1 NHSFGTKT
9 WTSPTSQ
16 EISNVGRTPLP
27 FPQPL
32 DREMFTASDFDSDTF
47 LANRRHVTLDEL
59 KKELTAH
66 LKSLKS
72 ELVEMINRDYASF
85 IDLSTNLKGV
95 DKVIEEV
102 ARPLGKMREEVQGV
116 RTTLQG
122 VIDSLESQLSHR
134 ASIREKKAALQL
146 LINIHESVRKVE
158 NLLLISGDN
167 ASATASGD
175 KSGSNVKQIERV
187 AIEYNQMQ
195 YLVNRGKD
203 LPFVENIDWRIT
215 RIKDTLRINL
225 SSALRLALLTI
236 KDQSST

>member
-1 NHSFGTKT
+1 
-9 WTSPTSQ
+9 
-16 EISNVGRTPLP
+16 
-27 FPQPL
+27 
-32 DREMFTASDFDSDTF
+32 
-47 LANRRHVTLDEL
+47 
-59 KKELTAH
+59 
-66 LKSLKS
+66 
-72 ELVEMINRDYASF
+72 
-85 IDLSTNLKGV
+85 
-95 DKVIEEV
+95 
-102 ARPLGKMREEVQGV
+102 
-116 RTTLQG
+116 
-122 VIDSLESQLSHR
+122 
-134 ASIREKKAALQL
+134 
-146 LINIHESVRKVE
+146 RKVE

-167 ASATASGD
+167 ASATTSGD